1 MSLKI
6 LMIVSSSNN
15 IRSHYYPIDSSQ
27 ELINEISEISNRMK
41 TILYK
46 GIIET
51 NRNKFSYQHYIS
63 NEINEEEDIQ
73 AQDHPIFFICSDKLY
88 KDNII
93 EKVFKEIFDYLNEI
107 NQKDSNIPNEAKAAI
122 AKIFLK
128 YKNINDI
135 KEKESNE
142 TEFGVL
148 EEMTGFDMKSQ
159 TSSFC
164 EATDIMNIDAKK
176 RSRIRNMEKKRREEI
191 ENIKRWKKIKCIYLF
206 LSIILLMATIFS
218 IFGFRNELF
227 S

>member
-6 LMIVSSSNN
+6 LMISSSSNN
-15 IRSHYYPIDSSQ
+15 IRNHYYPIDSPQ

-41 TILYK
+41 PILYK
-46 GIIET
+46 GIVET
-51 NRNKFSYQHYIS
+51 NRNKFTYQHYITK
-63 NEINEEEDIQ
+63 EKNEEAEDLE
-73 AQDHPIFFICSDKLY
+73 AQDHPIIIICSDKLY

-107 NQKDSNIPNEAKAAI
+107 NQKDSNISNEGKTKI

-148 EEMTGFDMKSQ
+148 EEITGFDMKSR
-159 TSSFC
+159 TSSYC
-164 EATDIMNIDAKK
+164 EPSDIMNMDAKK
-176 RSRIRNMEKKRREEI
+176 RSRLRNLEKRRKEEI
-191 ENIKRWKKIKCIYLF
+191 EYIKRWKKVKCIYLF
-206 LSIILLMATIFS
+206 ISIILLMATIFS
-218 IFGFRNELF
+218 IFTFRKELF
-227 S
+227 